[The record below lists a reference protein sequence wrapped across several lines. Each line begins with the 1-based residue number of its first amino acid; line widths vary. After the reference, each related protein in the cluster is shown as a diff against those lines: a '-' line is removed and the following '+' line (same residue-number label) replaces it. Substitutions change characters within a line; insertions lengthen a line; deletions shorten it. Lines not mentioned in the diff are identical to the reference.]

1 VTNVKLLTG
10 LKVVDFGVGM
20 AAAIAAKLLADSGA
34 EVLRVEPEGGD
45 PFAAMIPAYA
55 VLRRGAKP
63 GRETDLA
70 DADICIIGGDDHP
83 ELTRRSDAAD
93 LSARFPRLVVLDIN
107 DGPAGTHYTGP
118 STELLAQVR
127 SGLAFEQMPDRPV
140 VNAFEP
146 ATYGAALQGVC
157 GILAALIAREASGR
171 GQVVTTSLFEGA
183 LIWIG
188 SYWAQLEKPTPMA
201 NFVIPRGVCPLIFKA
216 KDGVFLHLAIGGA
229 GSKYGFYQALEIDD
243 PSVKPSDSGMP
254 APGAGPR
261 EFFGDC
267 DLLAAH
273 VAKKDSADLLARIWE
288 LGLPAEPVQ
297 QPGVCWDEAQIVR
310 NGIIKTDADGTRHV
324 GLPFIAEPLGAGAGK
339 KIKAGRG
346 PLSGLRV
353 IDCGAFVAGPLA
365 AVALADL
372 GADVIKIEAKQG
384 DPNRSIFRSFTVA
397 NRSKKVIGV
406 DMKAPEGLAIVQA
419 LCRDADIVMN
429 NFRPGVSARL
439 GVDPKSVAKL
449 NPDVIVLEAPA
460 YGSEGPLAF
469 KAGFDMVMQAWVG
482 HEAKAAGRGNDPRW
496 NRTNLVDIAA
506 AQLGTVAMLSAL
518 LHRERTGESVAL
530 ESPLCNAGIFTL
542 SELIQNKDGRFAG
555 VPQLSSSLSGYH
567 PAECL
572 YQAQDS
578 WIAIVARGE
587 KAALALR
594 EALGVAL
601 AGDAASWGEAEE
613 SLIAEKIATLDA
625 AAVQALLAPHQI
637 WVEICHDDC
646 EKTILND
653 PALIAYGTV
662 RTSSHASFGQINE
675 LGTMFHLS
683 ASDTGNDL
691 AAPLPGQQ
699 TREILEQLGYDA
711 ARIDDLYT
719 KGVVV

>member
-34 EVLRVEPEGGD
+34 MVIRVEPVGGD
-45 PFAAMIPAYA
+45 PFEATMPAYA

-63 GRETDLA
+63 GSATDLA

-83 ELTRRSDAAD
+83 ELKRRRDAVA

-107 DGPAGTHYTGP
+107 DGPVGTNYIGP

-127 SGLAFEQMPDRPV
+127 SGLAFEQRPDRPI

-146 ATYGAALQGVC
+146 ATYGAALQGVA
-157 GILAALIAREASGR
+157 GVLAALIAREASGA

-183 LIWIG
+183 LVWIG

-201 NFVIPRGVCPLIFKA
+201 NFIIPRGVYPLIFKA
-216 KDGVFLHLAIGGA
+216 RDGVFIHMAIGGA
-229 GSKYGFYQALEIDD
+229 GSKFGFYQALEIDD
-243 PSVKPSDSGMP
+243 PSVLPSDSGMP
-254 APGAGPR
+254 KPGAGPR
-261 EFFGDC
+261 EFFGDY
-267 DLLAAH
+267 DLLSVY

-297 QPGVCWDEAQIVR
+297 NPGACWDEPQIIR
-310 NGIIKTDADGTRHV
+310 NRIIVTDDDGTRHV
-324 GLPFIAEPLGAGAGK
+324 GLPYMAAALSEGARKRVIQGK
-339 KIKAGRG
+339 G
-346 PLSGLRV
+346 PLSGFRV

-365 AVALADL
+365 AVTLADL
-372 GADVIKIEAKQG
+372 GADVIKIEAKHG

-406 DMKAPEGLAIVQA
+406 DMKASDGLAIVQA
-419 LCRDADIVMN
+419 LCRDADVVMN

-439 GVDPKSVAKL
+439 GVDPKSIAAL

-460 YGSEGPLAF
+460 YGSEGPLAL

-506 AQLGTVAMLSAL
+506 AQLGTVALLSAL

-542 SELIQNKDGRFAG
+542 LELIQHKDGRFEG
-555 VPQLSSSLSGYH
+555 VPHLSSSLSGYH

-572 YQAQDS
+572 YEAKGG

-594 EALGVAL
+594 EALCVAL
-601 AGDAASWGEAEE
+601 PDDVSTWGETEE
-613 SLIAEKIATLDA
+613 GLVASKVATLDA
-625 AAVQALLAPHQI
+625 AAVKALLEPHGI
-637 WVEICHDDC
+637 WVELCHDDC

-653 PALIAYGTV
+653 SALIARGTV
-662 RTSSHASFGQINE
+662 RTSQHASFGQINE
-675 LGTMFHLS
+675 LGTLFQLS
-683 ASDTGNDL
+683 ASETGNDL
-691 AAPLPGQQ
+691 AAPMPGQQ
-699 TREILEQLGYDA
+699 TREILDQLGYDA
-711 ARIDDLYT
+711 ARIDELYT
-719 KGVVV
+719 RGVVV

>member
-1 VTNVKLLTG
+1 MDNVKLLTG

-34 EVLRVEPEGGD
+34 QVVRVDPVGGD
-45 PFAAMIPAYA
+45 PFVASVPAYP
-55 VLRRGAKP
+55 VLRRGARP
-63 GRETDLA
+63 GSLADLA

-83 ELTRRSDAAD
+83 GLARRRDASD
-93 LSARFPRLVVLDIN
+93 LSARFPRLVILDIT
-107 DGPAGTHYTGP
+107 DGPAGTGYTGP

-127 SGLAFEQMPDRPV
+127 SGLAFEQRPDRPI

-146 ATYGAALQGVC
+146 ATYGAALQGVA
-157 GILAALIAREASGR
+157 GILAALIAREATGA

-183 LIWIG
+183 LVWIG
-188 SYWAQLEKPTPMA
+188 SYWAQLEKPTPVA
-201 NFVIPRGVCPLIFKA
+201 NFIIPRGVYPLIFKA
-216 KDGVFLHLAIGGA
+216 KDGVFIHMAIGGA

-261 EFFGDC
+261 DFFGDY

-288 LGLPAEPVQ
+288 TGLPAEPVQ
-297 QPGVCWDEAQIVR
+297 HPGACWDDPQITR
-310 NGIIKTDADGTRHV
+310 NGIIVTDDDGTRHV
-324 GLPFIAEPLGAGAGK
+324 GLPFIAAASGTGAGK
-339 KIKAGRG
+339 RAKSGKG
-346 PLSGLRV
+346 PLTGLRV

-372 GADVIKIEAKQG
+372 GADVIKVEAKQG

-397 NRSKKVIGV
+397 NRSKRVIGV
-406 DMKAPEGLAIVQA
+406 DMKAPDGLAIVQA
-419 LCRDADIVMN
+419 LCRDADVVMN

-439 GVDPKSVAKL
+439 GVDPKSLFAL
-449 NPDVIVLEAPA
+449 NPNVIALEAPA
-460 YGSEGPLAF
+460 YGSEGPLAL

-482 HEAKAAGRGNDPRW
+482 HEAKAAGTGNDPRW
-496 NRTNLVDIAA
+496 NRTNLVDVAA
-506 AQLGTVAMLSAL
+506 AQLGTIALLSAL
-518 LHRERTGESVAL
+518 LHRERTGQSVAL

-542 SELIQNKDGRFAG
+542 SELIQHTDGRFEG
-555 VPQLSSSLSGYH
+555 VPQLSSSLAGYH

-572 YQAQDS
+572 YAARDG

-594 EALGVAL
+594 QALNVAL
-601 AGDAASWGEAEE
+601 PDDVAAWGEAEE
-613 SLIAEKIATLDA
+613 ALVAAKLATLDA
-625 AAVQALLAPHQI
+625 AAIKALLEPHSI

-646 EKTILND
+646 ERTILND
-653 PALIAYGTV
+653 PALIARGTV
-662 RTSSHASFGQINE
+662 RTSQHASFGQINE
-675 LGTMFHLS
+675 LGTLFHLS
-683 ASDTGNDL
+683 ANVTGNDL

-699 TREILEQLGYDA
+699 TREILAQLDY
-711 ARIDDLYT
+711 
-719 KGVVV
+719 

>member
-1 VTNVKLLTG
+1 VAHVKLLTG
-10 LKVVDFGVGM
+10 LKIVDFGVGM
-20 AAAIAAKLLADSGA
+20 AAALAAKLLADSGA
-34 EVLRVEPEGGD
+34 QVMRVEPVAGD
-45 PFAAMIPAYA
+45 PFALTVPAYR
-55 VLRRGAKP
+55 VLRRGTKP
-63 GRETDLA
+63 GSEADLA

-83 ELTRRSDAAD
+83 ELSRRSDAEA

-107 DGPAGTHYTGP
+107 NGPVGTNYTGP

-127 SGLAFEQMPDRPV
+127 SGLAFEQRPDRPI

-146 ATYGAALQGVC
+146 ATFGAALQGVA
-157 GILAALIAREASGR
+157 GILAALIAREASGA

-183 LIWIG
+183 LVWIG
-188 SYWAQLEKPTPMA
+188 SYWAQLEKPTPVA
-201 NFVIPRGVCPLIFKA
+201 NFIIPRGVYPLIFKA
-216 KDGVFLHLAIGGA
+216 KDGVFIHMAIGGA
-229 GSKYGFYQALEIDD
+229 GSKFGFYQALGIND
-243 PSVKPSDSGMP
+243 PSVLPSDSGMP
-254 APGAGPR
+254 KPGAGPR
-261 EFFGDC
+261 DFFGDY

-273 VAKKDSADLLARIWE
+273 VAKQDSADLLKRIWD

-297 QPGVCWDEAQIVR
+297 QPGACWDEPQIVR
-310 NGIIKTDADGTRHV
+310 NGIIATDDDGTRHV
-324 GLPFIAEPLGAGAGK
+324 GLPYIAKPSGTGTGK
-339 KIKAGRG
+339 RAKSGKG
-346 PLSGLRV
+346 PLAGMRV

-406 DMKAPEGLAIVQA
+406 DMKATDGLAIVQA

-439 GVDPKSVAKL
+439 GVDPKSIARL

-460 YGSEGPLAF
+460 YGSEGPLAS

-506 AQLGTVAMLSAL
+506 AQLGSVAMLSAL
-518 LHRERTGESVAL
+518 LHRERSGESVTL
-530 ESPLCNAGIFTL
+530 ESPLCNAGIFTF
-542 SELIQNKDGRFAG
+542 SELIQHKDGRFQG

-572 YQAQDS
+572 YQARNG
-578 WIAIVARGE
+578 WVAIVARGQP
-587 KAALALR
+587 AALALR

-601 AGDAASWGEAEE
+601 ASDVASWGEAEE
-613 SLIAEKIATLDA
+613 AIIAGKVATLDA
-625 AAVQALLAPHQI
+625 AAVKTLLEPHHI

-646 EKTILND
+646 EQTILND
-653 PALIAYGTV
+653 PTLIARGTV
-662 RTSSHASFGQINE
+662 RTSQHASFGQINE
-675 LGTMFHLS
+675 LGTLFQLS

-691 AAPLPGQQ
+691 AAPVPGQQ

-711 ARIDDLYT
+711 ARINDLYT
-719 KGVVV
+719 RGVVI